1 MRRTHSVLAVATAL
15 VLGGTAVAAA
25 EAAQPARAG
34 TLYAPSA
41 LVLTIGKGA
50 ANGVTSTVERA
61 VTLDCGPSAGGSHPA
76 STAACGELERVDGE
90 FTALPSAL
98 PYTTCTRQFEPVT
111 VTADGVWR
119 GRHLTWSGTFN
130 NGCEMVASLGGGA
143 IFAF

>member
-1 MRRTHSVLAVATAL
+1 MRRTHSVLAVTTAL

-34 TLYAPSA
+34 ALYAPSA
-41 LVLTIGKGA
+41 LVLTIGKESPAGA
-50 ANGVTSTVERA
+50 TTVERA
-61 VTLDCGPSAGGSHPA
+61 VTLDCAPAAGGSHPA
-76 STAACGELERVDGE
+76 SAAACGELDRVDGE

-98 PYTTCTRQFEPVT
+98 AYTTCTRQFDPVT

-119 GRHLTWSGTFN
+119 GRHLTWSGTYN

-143 IFAF
+143 VFSF